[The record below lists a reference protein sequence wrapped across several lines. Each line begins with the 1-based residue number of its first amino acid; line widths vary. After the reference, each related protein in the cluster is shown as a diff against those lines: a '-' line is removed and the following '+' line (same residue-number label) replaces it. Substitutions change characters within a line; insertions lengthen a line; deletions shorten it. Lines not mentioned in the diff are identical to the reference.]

1 MYLNVVIFITK
12 EYIMKKV
19 IRLTES
25 DLVRLVKRVINEK
38 QGITSSW
45 ESKYTDW
52 ATNRSGNPELAMKL
66 MSRYWDLKNHPEM
79 PVKYKDFNNLKDAN
93 ELQDLIDE
101 MEEAV
106 RINKLNQDITRSNVF
121 RNSYDRDHAG
131 YYEKHDISVD
141 SESRQMRK
149 QKEEENKRRER
160 ESFDNFVNYFTK
172 D

>member
-1 MYLNVVIFITK
+1 M
-12 EYIMKKV
+12 MKRI

-25 DLVRLVKRVINEK
+25 DLVRLVKKVINEK

-52 ATNRSGNPELAMKL
+52 ATNKSGNPELAMQL

-121 RNSYDRDHAG
+121 RNSYDRAHAG
-131 YYEKHDISVD
+131 YYKKHNISVD
-141 SESRQMRK
+141 SEARQMRK
-149 QKEEENKRRER
+149 QKEEEEKRQER
-160 ESFDNFVNYFTK
+160 ESFDNFVDYFTK

>member
-1 MYLNVVIFITK
+1 
-12 EYIMKKV
+12 MKRI

-52 ATNRSGNPELAMKL
+52 AKNRSGNPELAMNL

-131 YYEKHDISVD
+131 YYE
-141 SESRQMRK
+141 SRQMRK

>member
-1 MYLNVVIFITK
+1 
-12 EYIMKKV
+12 MKRV

-25 DLVRLVKRVINEK
+25 DLVRLVKRVINEE
-38 QGITSSW
+38 QGITPSW
-45 ESKYTDW
+45 ETKYTEW

-106 RINKLNQDITRSNVF
+106 IINKLNQDITRVNHFGDYHDGRYKSD
-121 RNSYDRDHAG
+121 YHK
-131 YYEKHDISVD
+131 KHDISVGP
-141 SESRQMRK
+141 EAKKEREKRQ
-149 QKEEENKRRER
+149 EERRREEDR
-160 ESFDNFVNYFTK
+160 KWFERMRR
-172 D
+172 

>member
-1 MYLNVVIFITK
+1 
-12 EYIMKKV
+12 MKRV

-38 QGITSSW
+38 QGITPSW
-45 ESKYTDW
+45 ESKYTEW

-93 ELQDLIDE
+93 ELQVLIDE

-121 RNSYDRDHAG
+121 RSSYDRANAG

-141 SESRQMRK
+141 SEDRQMRK
-149 QKEEENKRRER
+149 QKEEENKRQER
-160 ESFDNFVNYFTK
+160 ESFQNFVDYFTK

>member
-1 MYLNVVIFITK
+1 
-12 EYIMKKV
+12 MKRV

-25 DLVRLVKRVINEK
+25 ELIGIVKRIINEE
-38 QGITSSW
+38 QGITPSW
-45 ESKYTDW
+45 ESKYTEW
-52 ATNRSGNPELAMKL
+52 ANNKSGNPELAMKL

-93 ELQDLIDE
+93 ELQVLIDE

-121 RNSYDRDHAG
+121 RNSYDRSHAG

-141 SESRQMRK
+141 SEDRQMRK
-149 QKEEENKRRER
+149 QKEEENKRQER
-160 ESFDNFVNYFTK
+160 ESFQNFVDYFTK